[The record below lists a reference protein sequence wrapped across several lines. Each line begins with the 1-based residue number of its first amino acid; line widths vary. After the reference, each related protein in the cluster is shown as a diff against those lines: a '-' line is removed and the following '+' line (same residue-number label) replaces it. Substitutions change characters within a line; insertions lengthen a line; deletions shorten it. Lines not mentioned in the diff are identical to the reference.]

1 MRKIL
6 VSACTTK
13 QDTVVFSQKT
23 RQEKQ
28 QRKHHTTH
36 FQALGFIDQVQV
48 QRHNLETDIEQ
59 T

>member
-1 MRKIL
+1 MRKTL

-13 QDTVVFSQKT
+13 QGTLTFSQKT

-28 QRKHHTTH
+28 QRKHQTTQ

-48 QRHNLETDIEQ
+48 QRHNPETDIEQ